1 MATRDLTAEFM
12 DYRAAAI
19 RKRSKSSSNGSRLL
33 SAAGSNT
40 PTSAGYRKLAAGGAH
55 DLMLAEGRD
64 GDLEMGA
71 IELKDFSTN
80 QKKKPDWVNDADQVE
95 TCLAEIT
102 QQMSDLQSMHAQRI
116 GSVFGRDLADME
128 MLIERKT
135 SNITDQFRVAERLLQ
150 KVGYATRRSGGQ
162 EATVGANVQRRYV
175 SSFLF
180 SLLCR
185 NCCLINCLTNI
196 CFEYSL
202 AKQLQELSVTFRQS
216 QRRYL
221 AEVQAQKSGGLVPD
235 SKFGL
240 LNFDAPMLD
249 GRDANGGES
258 SFFTAQQLAVVDDLT
273 SAVQSRD
280 EEIIKI
286 AQSIEELG
294 TIFKELA
301 VLVIDQGTILDRIDY
316 NMEAVVESTKTGIQ
330 QLEKAEKSQRNA
342 RPLRCIVC
350 LSLTIFALLTILII
364 KHRPRRGW
372 F

>member
-1 MATRDLTAEFM
+1 VNHVFFH
-12 DYRAAAI
+12 YF
-19 RKRSKSSSNGSRLL
+19 N
-33 SAAGSNT
+33 
-40 PTSAGYRKLAAGGAH
+40 
-55 DLMLAEGRD
+55 LM
-64 GDLEMGA
+64 
-71 IELKDFSTN
+71 
-80 QKKKPDWVNDADQVE
+80 V
-95 TCLAEIT
+95 
-102 QQMSDLQSMHAQRI
+102 RI
-116 GSVFGRDLADME
+116 PFVP
-128 MLIERKT
+128 
-135 SNITDQFRVAERLLQ
+135 
-150 KVGYATRRSGGQ
+150 
-162 EATVGANVQRRYV
+162 
-175 SSFLF
+175 SF
-180 SLLCR
+180 
-185 NCCLINCLTNI
+185 
-196 CFEYSL
+196 SL

-235 SKFGL
+235 SKFGML
-240 LNFDAPMLD
+240 HLVDAAHHD
-249 GRDANGGES
+249 SRDPNSGDS
-258 SFFTAQQLAVVDDLT
+258 TFFTAQQMALVDDLT

-330 QLEKAEKSQRNA
+330 QLEKAEKNQRNA

-364 KHRPRRGW
+364 KHRPRHGW

>member
-1 MATRDLTAEFM
+1 M
-12 DYRAAAI
+12 
-19 RKRSKSSSNGSRLL
+19 
-33 SAAGSNT
+33 
-40 PTSAGYRKLAAGGAH
+40 
-55 DLMLAEGRD
+55 
-64 GDLEMGA
+64 
-71 IELKDFSTN
+71 
-80 QKKKPDWVNDADQVE
+80 
-95 TCLAEIT
+95 
-102 QQMSDLQSMHAQRI
+102 
-116 GSVFGRDLADME
+116 
-128 MLIERKT
+128 
-135 SNITDQFRVAERLLQ
+135 
-150 KVGYATRRSGGQ
+150 
-162 EATVGANVQRRYV
+162 
-175 SSFLF
+175 
-180 SLLCR
+180 
-185 NCCLINCLTNI
+185 
-196 CFEYSL
+196 
-202 AKQLQELSVTFRQS
+202 QELSVTFRQS

-221 AEVQAQKSGGLVPD
+221 VEVQAQKSGGLVPD
-235 SKFGL
+235 SKFGIL
-240 LNFDAPMLD
+240 SFDATHSD
-249 GRDANGGES
+249 GRDPSSGDS